1 MEDMQR
7 LQATQIRVEAQVL
20 KSTLDT
26 FFSKYFKK
34 KNLKSTRSDLT
45 VKYQK
50 PLNRHVYVST
60 QSLLNSQVLKV
71 T

>member
-26 FFSKYFKK
+26 FFSKYLKK
-34 KNLKSTRSDLT
+34 RISKVLEVTELADAKQKNRKS
-45 VKYQK
+45 
-50 PLNRHVYVST
+50 
-60 QSLLNSQVLKV
+60 
-71 T
+71 